1 MVLRL
6 GPLAVGAR
14 RAEPLNKNATTNPLT
29 RLIKATGYSLDGLM
43 AAWRDEW
50 AFRVEVVTFALMFPI
65 GAWLGRT
72 GVERGLLLGSLFL
85 VLLAELVN
93 SAIEAVVDRIGPE
106 RHDLSR
112 RAKDLGSAAVLVSL
126 ANAAAIW
133 GVILLDWIRG

>member
-1 MVLRL
+1 MER
-6 GPLAVGAR
+6 
-14 RAEPLNKNATTNPLT
+14 LNKNAATNPLT
-29 RLIKATGYSLDGLM
+29 KLLKAAGYSLDGLT
-43 AAWRDEW
+43 AAWRNEW

-72 GVERGLLLGSLFL
+72 GVERALLLGSLFL

-106 RHDLSR
+106 RHDLSK

-133 GVILLDWIRG
+133 GVILLDWVRG

>member
-1 MVLRL
+1 MKHDATSGKSV
-6 GPLAVGAR
+6 PAR
-14 RAEPLNKNATTNPLT
+14 SFSWVT
-29 RLIKATGYSLDGLM
+29 RLIKAFGYSLDGLT
-43 AAWRDEW
+43 AAWRNEW
-50 AFRVEVVTFALMFPI
+50 AFRVEVVVFALMLPI

-72 GVERGLLLGSLFL
+72 GVERALLLGSLFL
-85 VLLAELVN
+85 VLVAELVN

-106 RHDLSR
+106 RHDLSK